1 MRKIVT
7 KATLKFALIL
17 FFRPAVRRLKRRG
30 VWCVC
35 PNFESSPAVISLQ
48 CVRIGSATVYN
59 GLVGLA
65 GLDSL
70 ASWQK
75 HMYVS
80 LNSLFVVTYFKS
92 RDEDA
97 DKIAKTNQ
105 CQGLLEKMII

>member
-1 MRKIVT
+1 M
-7 KATLKFALIL
+7 
-17 FFRPAVRRLKRRG
+17 
-30 VWCVC
+30 
-35 PNFESSPAVISLQ
+35 ISLQ

-80 LNSLFVVTYFKS
+80 LNSLFVMTYFKS

-97 DKIAKTNQ
+97 DKD
-105 CQGLLEKMII
+105 CQSKNNFKNCWGK

>member
-1 MRKIVT
+1 M
-7 KATLKFALIL
+7 
-17 FFRPAVRRLKRRG
+17 
-30 VWCVC
+30 
-35 PNFESSPAVISLQ
+35 ISLQ

-80 LNSLFVVTYFKS
+80 LNSLFVGTYFKS
-92 RDEDA
+92 RVEDA
-97 DKIAKTNQ
+97 DKIAKTKTMSRLAGENDH
-105 CQGLLEKMII
+105 LT